1 MRKQVVSTKSF
12 LTSHIQRIYVGNVDV
27 RHSFHGL
34 LFEWDREKARINLK
48 KHGVSFEN
56 ACEVFLDPLL
66 LMEDA
71 DGVAQVVVGEALDE
85 RLLFV
90 VHIIRNDDVI
100 RIVSAR
106 PVTSHE
112 RREYE
117 E

>member
-1 MRKQVVSTKSF
+1 
-12 LTSHIQRIYVGNVDV
+12 VDV
-27 RHSFHGL
+27 RYSLRGL
-34 LFEWDREKARINLK
+34 LFEWDGEKATTSLR
-48 KHGVSFEN
+48 KHGVSFEE
-56 ACEVFLDPLL
+56 ACEVFLDPLVL
-66 LMEDA
+66 VRDSGDA
-71 DGVAQVVVGEALDE
+71 DGVAQVVIGETRNE

-90 VHIIRNDDVI
+90 VHIIRQGEVI

>member
-1 MRKQVVSTKSF
+1 
-12 LTSHIQRIYVGNVDV
+12 VDV
-27 RHSFHGL
+27 RYSFHGL
-34 LFEWDREKARINLK
+34 LFEWDRGKARTNLR
-48 KHGVSFEN
+48 KHGVSFEG
-56 ACEVFLDPLL
+56 ACEVFTDPLL
-66 LMEDA
+66 LLKDAGDA
-71 DGVAQVVVGEALDE
+71 DGAAQVVIGETLDE

-90 VHIIRNDDVI
+90 VHIIRNDEVI

>member
-1 MRKQVVSTKSF
+1 MAV
-12 LTSHIQRIYVGNVDV
+12 LTCIYIVYTMKNVDV
-27 RHSFHGL
+27 RYSYRGL
-34 LFEWDREKARINLK
+34 AFEWDGEKASANLR
-48 KHGVSFEN
+48 KHGVSFET

-66 LMEDA
+66 RVKDSGDR
-71 DGVAQVVVGEALDE
+71 DGQTQVVIGETLDE

-90 VHIIRNDDVI
+90 VHIVRNEDVI

-117 E
+117 Q

>member
-1 MRKQVVSTKSF
+1 M
-12 LTSHIQRIYVGNVDV
+12 DV
-27 RHSFHGL
+27 RYSFRGL
-34 LFEWDREKARINLK
+34 LFEWSQEKASTNLR
-48 KHGVSFEN
+48 KHGISFES

-66 LMEDA
+66 LLRDA
-71 DGVAQVVVGEALDE
+71 GDANGAAQVVIGETLDE

-90 VHIIRNDDVI
+90 VHMIKQEEVI
-100 RIVSAR
+100 RLISAR